1 MGESMMI
8 AIDPATAAA
17 HMDEA
22 IIATSAGGEDRVE
35 ILIPFVVP
43 PTLPIGAQPP
53 HAVAEL
59 NALREAAVEA
69 MWSQGVSGR
78 AEVLPCRSVAGLVAA
93 MGVPE
98 RVVLVG
104 SPDRRLIRALRR
116 SGAEIITLPAPTAP
130 RRHRLRLRHRG
141 AAALN
146 PARPAVRVRR

>member
-1 MGESMMI
+1 MGESLMI

-17 HMDEA
+17 HMDDA
-22 IIATSAGGEDRVE
+22 IIATSAEGEDSVE

-59 NALREAAVEA
+59 NALREAAVGA

-78 AEVLPCRSVAGLVAA
+78 AEILPCRSVSGLVAA

-104 SPDRRLIRALRR
+104 SPERRLIRTLRLA
-116 SGAEIITLPAPTAP
+116 GTEIITLPTPTAP
-130 RRHRLRLRHRG
+130 KRQRFRLRHRD
-141 AAALN
+141 AAAPN
-146 PARPAVRVRR
+146 PAGPAVRARR

>member
-59 NALREAAVEA
+59 NALRDAAVGA

-78 AEVLPCRSVAGLVAA
+78 AEILPCRSVSGLVAA

-104 SPDRRLIRALRR
+104 SPDRRLVRTLRR
-116 SGAEIITLPAPTAP
+116 AGAEIITLPALTAP
-130 RRHRLRLRHRG
+130 RRHRFRLRHRG
-141 AAALN
+141 AALN